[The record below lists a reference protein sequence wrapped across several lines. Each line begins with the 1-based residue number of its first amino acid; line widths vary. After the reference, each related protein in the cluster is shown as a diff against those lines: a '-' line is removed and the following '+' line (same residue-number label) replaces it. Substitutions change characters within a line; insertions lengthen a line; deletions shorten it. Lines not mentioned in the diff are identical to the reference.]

1 MKRITNDAREDE
13 MEENLN
19 MVGDIVGDLRQQVW
33 WISIMARVLTLLLVL
48 VRVG

>member
-33 WISIMARVLTLLLVL
+33 WIMALWQGTAIASAS
-48 VRVG
+48 G